1 MHPLK
6 KFLSAL
12 ALGLAL
18 GTQAAAPTPNTLT
31 PEEKAEGWR
40 LLFDGKSTEGWRS
53 FRGNAFP
60 TLGWAIEDGC
70 IRHLPKGQG
79 GDIIT
84 TEKFTDYEL
93 RFEWR
98 INAGGNSGVKYFI
111 TEERATAIGHEY
123 QLLGEKNLDEV
134 RANLLHATGSF
145 YDVLPVS
152 DDAPI
157 RPPGEWN
164 ESRII
169 VHGTSVEHWLNGARV
184 CHYELGTPD
193 LVARIARSKFK
204 NVAGFGT
211 KYPHHLLLQDHGGD
225 TRFRNLKLRPL
236 KP

>member
-84 TEKFTDYEL
+84 TESYQEFEL
-93 RFEWR
+93 RWQWKV
-98 INAGGNSGVKYFI
+98 AQGANSGVKYFI
-111 TEERATAIGHEY
+111 LEERGQAIGHEY
-123 QLLGEKNLDEV
+123 QMIDDE
-134 RANLLHATGSF
+134 RHSDAKTGPLHQTGAF
-145 YDVLPVS
+145 YDVLPPTQR
-152 DDAPI
+152 AM
-157 RPPGEWN
+157 RPAGEWN
-164 ESRII
+164 ESRIVVGATTI
-169 VHGTSVEHWLNGARV
+169 EHWLNGKRV
-184 CHYELGTPD
+184 LKYKLGSPEV
-193 LVARIARSKFK
+193 VAGIARSKFK
-204 NVAGFGT
+204 NVEGFG
-211 KYPHHLLLQDHGGD
+211 KSVPGHILLQDHGD
-225 TRFRNLKLRPL
+225 EVWFRDIRILPK
-236 KP
+236 K